1 MNKRLLILTLALI
14 SCGIVAQAQNSFAI
28 LVDSETYRHC
38 KDEIEDYRESV
49 ANGGLDAFIIEK
61 KWECPEEIKD
71 TLIHFYNTRSLE
83 GTVFVGD
90 IPIPMIRQG
99 QHFTSAFKMDEDSK
113 YHAMRDTSV
122 PSDRF
127 YDDFN
132 LKFQFVGRDS
142 VETHFYYYNL
152 AADSP
157 QRIEC
162 DIYSG
167 RIKPSSDRGDKY
179 EELSRY
185 LKKVVRLK
193 KETNY
198 LDKVTSYTG
207 DGSFSNSLVAW
218 KEETITLKEQMP
230 QIYETG
236 DGAKFMIFAMYPYM
250 KEHIVA
256 EIQRDD
262 LDYIMF
268 HEHGVPER
276 QYITGIPLAD
286 DMNSFYEIGKLHA
299 RNQYR
304 RLLRRGRTRE
314 EAIASMQKSYS
325 VDTTWYVNAMEP
337 EVLKADS
344 LQDVRMGIV
353 LDDIHR
359 IKPNVRIALFD
370 ACYNGDFRESDCI
383 ANRYIMSGGNSVV
396 SLGNSVNVL
405 QDKSSADLMGML
417 SLGYNVGQWQQ
428 QINILESHVIGDPT
442 FAFAPSYK
450 MERPDLKNTSIKY
463 WKKYLDKRYPC
474 DVQALALS
482 KLFNLQYNDMS
493 DLLLETYRQSD
504 YYMLR
509 LMCMNLSAHYYDENY
524 IHLLKESLDDP
535 YEYIR
540 RKGVYYASKV
550 GREDLIQCIVDMY
563 FREYN
568 SKRVAFNMNYAASH
582 FPGHSFVEAFDK
594 TLAEIDYIFNKE
606 DFKKT
611 ADKVFQSAISIRD
624 MTQEDLKD
632 KSKSPERRG
641 AYVGGM
647 RNMPYA
653 HMAEDLLNIVTDNNE
668 DEKLRTKCAEV
679 LGWYVRAHNRGM
691 IVEKLQGFLE
701 SSQKAPEKVENEIV
715 KTINRLK
722 AYMR

>member
-250 KEHIVA
+250 TRCFEGVVIIIIHIERCDNNRIIDSHKVNESIISILCKNILASTNTFIKDSRVVIVKFYLFTLRSLKGIIVSSNTSSHEDNLQSDTRHLCIRRTIVIGRSIDDLEQGRSHDSIDIEIVLINDSRNCNNYFNKIFIALIFNVVFNHKKSDSRGIEIDIFIGIVA
-256 EIQRDD
+256 
-262 LDYIMF
+262 
-268 HEHGVPER
+268 
-276 QYITGIPLAD
+276 
-286 DMNSFYEIGKLHA
+286 
-299 RNQYR
+299 
-304 RLLRRGRTRE
+304 LLGFCF
-314 EAIASMQKSYS
+314 I
-325 VDTTWYVNAMEP
+325 
-337 EVLKADS
+337 
-344 LQDVRMGIV
+344 
-353 LDDIHR
+353 
-359 IKPNVRIALFD
+359 
-370 ACYNGDFRESDCI
+370 
-383 ANRYIMSGGNSVV
+383 
-396 SLGNSVNVL
+396 
-405 QDKSSADLMGML
+405 
-417 SLGYNVGQWQQ
+417 
-428 QINILESHVIGDPT
+428 
-442 FAFAPSYK
+442 
-450 MERPDLKNTSIKY
+450 
-463 WKKYLDKRYPC
+463 
-474 DVQALALS
+474 LS
-482 KLFNLQYNDMS
+482 KILVVV
-493 DLLLETYRQSD
+493 
-504 YYMLR
+504 
-509 LMCMNLSAHYYDENY
+509 
-524 IHLLKESLDDP
+524 I
-535 YEYIR
+535 
-540 RKGVYYASKV
+540 
-550 GREDLIQCIVDMY
+550 
-563 FREYN
+563 
-568 SKRVAFNMNYAASH
+568 
-582 FPGHSFVEAFDK
+582 
-594 TLAEIDYIFNKE
+594 
-606 DFKKT
+606 
-611 ADKVFQSAISIRD
+611 
-624 MTQEDLKD
+624 
-632 KSKSPERRG
+632 
-641 AYVGGM
+641 
-647 RNMPYA
+647 
-653 HMAEDLLNIVTDNNE
+653 
-668 DEKLRTKCAEV
+668 
-679 LGWYVRAHNRGM
+679 
-691 IVEKLQGFLE
+691 
-701 SSQKAPEKVENEIV
+701 
-715 KTINRLK
+715 
-722 AYMR
+722 